1 MSALEFRYTVDVT
14 PSYDPEKPLRREW
27 LESQGYC
34 YKMKYFYKTSGG
46 VPDVQTYYFS
56 QEEHAV
62 HFALMFT

>member
-1 MSALEFRYTVDVT
+1 MIALEFKYTVDIT
-14 PSYDPEKPLRREW
+14 PSGDSEKSLRREW

-34 YKMKYFYKTSGG
+34 YTMKYLYNTSGG

-62 HFALMFT
+62 HFALMFL